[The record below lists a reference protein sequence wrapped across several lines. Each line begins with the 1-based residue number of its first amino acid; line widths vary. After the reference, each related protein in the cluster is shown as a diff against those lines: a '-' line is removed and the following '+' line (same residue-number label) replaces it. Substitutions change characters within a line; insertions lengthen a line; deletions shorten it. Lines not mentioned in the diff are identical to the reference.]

1 MLLAFGKKIRKGN
14 SINRANS
21 KKVAIC
27 HLTRKGALKY
37 YKNTRQEFICK
48 CSQDQLMTEG
58 YLV

>member
-14 SINRANS
+14 SVNRANS

-37 YKNTRQEFICK
+37 
-48 CSQDQLMTEG
+48 
-58 YLV
+58 